1 MKETASPSSRLLRG
15 AFILVLAAILSKLIG
30 TIQKIPLQNIG
41 GDGVFGIY
49 NAVYPFYTLVL
60 LVATAGFPAAVSKFV
75 AEEMASGSEAGAR
88 RVLRI
93 SSLMLIV
100 LGLLFGILMY
110 VAAPL
115 LAAWIDNMHTE
126 AALRSA
132 ALALPFV
139 PIMAGLRGYFQGM
152 HDMMPTAVS
161 QVAEQTVRV
170 AAMVAL
176 LLWLHQLGAADDWI
190 AAGATFGSAAGGAAG
205 LLVMLIYWWL
215 YRRRTQAA
223 PMQVQVEP
231 VTAERQPAWPLLK
244 ALLLYALPICLG
256 SLSAPLIS
264 LVDTFTMPRLLKA
277 SGWSEAEAMIQFGV
291 YNRGIPLVQMMSML
305 ATSMSVLFI
314 PALADARIRDRH
326 DLIRSQ
332 TQQTVNWFWLLGL
345 ASSAGIAVLA
355 MPVDIMLYEDAVGS
369 DTIRWLAFT
378 GIGATLSIVTAAL
391 LQGMGSVRA
400 PAVHLLLATV
410 VKAVLNIILVPYYGI
425 NGAAVAGIVAYS
437 LAALLNIILLIRL
450 TQFPISW
457 REMIWKPLL
466 VTVVMCLGVG
476 VWQWLMDTLLPA
488 LGMHERL
495 EALIVTLGGIAIG
508 GILFLIG
515 LFRTQLMT
523 EQQAAALPKI
533 GSRLVPWLNKLKIIK
548 K

>member
-1 MKETASPSSRLLRG
+1 MKDTASPSSRLLRG
-15 AFILVLAAILSKLIG
+15 AFILVLAAVLSKLIG
-30 TIQKIPLQNIG
+30 TVQKIPLQNIG

-60 LVATAGFPAAVSKFV
+60 LIATAGFPAAVSRFV
-75 AEEMASGSEAGAR
+75 AEEMAAGRTGGAR
-88 RVLRI
+88 RVLRV
-93 SSLMLIV
+93 SSWMLIV
-100 LGLLFGILMY
+100 LGLLCGAVMY
-110 VAAPL
+110 AAAPL

-126 AALRSA
+126 PAIRSA
-132 ALALPFV
+132 ALALPLV

-170 AAMVAL
+170 AAMVIL
-176 LLWLHQLGAADDWI
+176 LLWLHSLSASDDWI

-215 YRRRTQAA
+215 HRRRTRDVA
-223 PMQVQVEP
+223 
-231 VTAERQPAWPLLK
+231 VTTLEEGQQPLWPLLK

-264 LVDTFTMPRLLKA
+264 LVDTFTVPRLLKA
-277 SGWSEAEAMIQFGV
+277 NGWTEAEAMVRFGI
-291 YNRGIPLVQMMSML
+291 YNRGIPLVQLMAML

-314 PALADARIRDRH
+314 PALTDARVREQH
-326 DLIRSQ
+326 ELIRSQ
-332 TQQTVNWFWLLGL
+332 TKQTVNWFWLLGL

-355 MPVDIMLYEDAVGS
+355 VPIDVMLYEDSIGS

-378 GIGATLSIVTAAL
+378 GVGATLSIVTAAL
-391 LQGMGSVRA
+391 LQGLGSVRA
-400 PAVHLLLATV
+400 PAVHLLLSTV
-410 VKAVLNIILVPYYGI
+410 VKAILNIVLVPHYGI
-425 NGAAVAGIVAYS
+425 NGAAIAGIVAYS
-437 LAALLNIILLIRL
+437 VAALLNVLLLIRI
-450 TQFPISW
+450 TRFPVSW
-457 REMIWKPLL
+457 REMLGKPVL
-466 VTVVMCLGVG
+466 VTAVMCAGVL
-476 VWQWLMDTLLPA
+476 VWLISMQLVLTR

-495 EALIVTLGGIAIG
+495 ESLVIAGGGVIIG
-508 GILFLIG
+508 GALFLIG

-533 GSRLVPWLNKLKIIK
+533 GSRLVPLLKRMKIINR
-548 K
+548 